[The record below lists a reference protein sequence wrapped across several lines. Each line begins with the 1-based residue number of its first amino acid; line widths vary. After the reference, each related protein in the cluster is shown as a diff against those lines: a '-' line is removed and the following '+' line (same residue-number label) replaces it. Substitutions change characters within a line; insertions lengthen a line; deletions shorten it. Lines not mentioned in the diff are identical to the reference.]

1 MTARTIT
8 CIPTR
13 CANLASVQ
21 AAFMRLGC
29 TFTLATS
36 ATEVLSASH
45 VLLPGVGAF
54 DPAMTELSSRGFADA
69 LITRI
74 QADRPT
80 LAICLG
86 LQLLAQS
93 SDESTSNF
101 SGLNILSARVERLAT
116 TAGLRVPQMGWN
128 TVHTLDRR
136 ELGAAYF
143 ANSFAI
149 ASSALAQ
156 AHPDL
161 THATFTHS
169 TQYVAAL
176 QRGTLLA
183 CQFHPELSG
192 NFGNRLLSSWLHGDA
207 ALIPTPSE
215 ANGT

>member
-1 MTARTIT
+1 MTTRTIT

-21 AAFMRLGC
+21 AAFTRLGC

-36 ATEVLSASH
+36 ATEILSASH

-54 DPAMTELSSRGFADA
+54 DPAMLELSSRGFADA

-93 SDESTSNF
+93 SAESTSHLP
-101 SGLNILSARVERLAT
+101 GLNILSARVERLAT
-116 TAGLRVPQMGWN
+116 ISGLRVPQMGWN
-128 TVHTLDRR
+128 TVRTLDRH

-149 ASSALAQ
+149 ASPALAK

-161 THATFTHS
+161 TLATFTHS
-169 TQYVAAL
+169 TEYVAAL

-192 NFGNRLLSSWLHGDA
+192 NFGICLLSSWLQGNA
-207 ALIPTPSE
+207 ALTPSLTE
-215 ANGT
+215 AMAT